1 MVVLFHIIN
10 SERVSS
16 QQRQIKRQCNV
27 SMLYNYLPSWLFH
40 CFTFSSEEPLQHKQR
55 GNKSI
60 PGKETQLQYE
70 SHTARENQGYEEHVK
85 AYFITFYLVPIKEA
99 IMPFNQPL
107 LFSVKQHWCID
118 IEYVKQADGLGKKV
132 LLALFSI
139 TSNFQFWPSFSKRG
153 TSLCTN
159 SYWIPAIQGSPVK
172 ENVFCMQFGWL
183 VTGNPLAIKACQPAV
198 RLAHDCNFRLFTF
211 SVSLMSRSQVKQ
223 HLKAAL
229 FVAKMVHPRSFKSV

>member
-1 MVVLFHIIN
+1 MMQLIWIVSVLFIDITTGKNYLKIEFPSPLKVQFHPTSSLLFTLYSHKHVLILLTFDYLVVLFHIIN

-99 IMPFNQPL
+99 IMPFNQP
-107 LFSVKQHWCID
+107 
-118 IEYVKQADGLGKKV
+118 
-132 LLALFSI
+132 
-139 TSNFQFWPSFSKRG
+139 
-153 TSLCTN
+153 
-159 SYWIPAIQGSPVK
+159 
-172 ENVFCMQFGWL
+172 
-183 VTGNPLAIKACQPAV
+183 
-198 RLAHDCNFRLFTF
+198 
-211 SVSLMSRSQVKQ
+211 
-223 HLKAAL
+223 
-229 FVAKMVHPRSFKSV
+229 

>member
-1 MVVLFHIIN
+1 MIHLLDSIRTIDLYYRQELFKNWIPFSLENSISPTSSPLFTLYSHKHVLILLTFDYLVVLFHIIN

-85 AYFITFYLVPIKEA
+85 GEEQAYFITFYLVPIKEA

-107 LFSVKQHWCID
+107 LFSVKQHWCI
-118 IEYVKQADGLGKKV
+118 EYVKQADGLEKKYC
-132 LLALFSI
+132 LH
-139 TSNFQFWPSFSKRG
+139 
-153 TSLCTN
+153 
-159 SYWIPAIQGSPVK
+159 Y
-172 ENVFCMQFGWL
+172 
-183 VTGNPLAIKACQPAV
+183 
-198 RLAHDCNFRLFTF
+198 
-211 SVSLMSRSQVKQ
+211 SQ
-223 HLKAAL
+223 
-229 FVAKMVHPRSFKSV
+229 